1 MGTKSSTMT
10 NKAVASTKISPSVD
24 FSKPAIRIENIAVS
38 YGKTQALRNIT
49 FSVKEKDY
57 LGIMGPNGGGK
68 STLLRTIL
76 GFIKPDNGRAEI
88 FGCSCA
94 KNRQLLGYVPQ
105 FSSVDKKF
113 PISVQKVV
121 ETGLLKGVLHPFHIY
136 SSEQKEQAM
145 NQLELLGIVDL
156 AKRQISELSGGEF
169 QRLLIARSLVAN
181 PKILLLDEPTASVD
195 PSSREKIY
203 SLLAE
208 LNKEITIVLVTHD
221 LTAISSSIKKLACL
235 NQTLVYHGEPELTE
249 EVVEAM
255 YGCPVDLIAHGV
267 PHRVL
272 ADSAHQCVH
281 GIGDNCPVC
290 RGDSKHV

>member
-1 MGTKSSTMT
+1 MGTKLGMTTNNTGISPKLASSV
-10 NKAVASTKISPSVD
+10 NLNEPAIKISNLS
-24 FSKPAIRIENIAVS
+24 VS
-38 YGKTQALRNIT
+38 YGNTHALQNIT
-49 FSVKEKDY
+49 FSVKERDY

-76 GFIKPDNGRAEI
+76 GFIKPDSGTAEI

-105 FSSVDKKF
+105 FSSVDKNF
-113 PISVQKVV
+113 PVSVQKVV
-121 ETGLLKGVLHPFHIY
+121 ETGLLKGVLHPFHSY
-136 SSEQKEQAM
+136 SKAEKEQSM
-145 NQLELLGIVDL
+145 FQLERLGIADL
-156 AKRQISELSGGEF
+156 ANRQISELSGGEF
-169 QRLLIARSLVAN
+169 QRLLIARSLAAN

-203 SLLAE
+203 SLLAS
-208 LNKEITIVLVTHD
+208 LNKEMTIVLVTHD

-235 NQTLVYHGEPELTE
+235 NQTLVYHGEPVLTD

-272 ADSAHQCVH
+272 ADSAHQCIH
-281 GIGDNCPVC
+281 GIGDSCPVC
-290 RGDSKHV
+290 SGGPKHV